1 MTSGRKRCAC
11 ARRRESA
18 TCLRRSWL
26 RRRGRLQH
34 GFLDHCDK
42 RGLRTSA
49 NLCLHRGVVL
59 IKQERSV
66 GTLQAPTQRSSA
78 MMLSRSQ
85 RPRAPE
91 RARCRARY
99 RPAAPQPQSSP
110 RRCRRHTQLCRWCA
124 LRHEGHVA
132 TLEVCIRR
140 LRGHWSSPS
149 PRVHSPVSRGS
160 LQWFWAVLQGI
171 VRMYGFEGE
180 AGREGEGLTRI
191 PESSYRRPR
200 ICCYLSSFGYGFV
213 GGCHLSVTLTPIQKT
228 LQ

>member
-1 MTSGRKRCAC
+1 MTSGRKGCAC

-18 TCLRRSWL
+18 TCLRRSWV

-34 GFLDHCDK
+34 GFLEHCDK

-110 RRCRRHTQLCRWCA
+110 RRCRRHTQLCRCA
-124 LRHEGHVA
+124 SGARITSQLWKFVCTSSEGA
-132 TLEVCIRR
+132 LE
-140 LRGHWSSPS
+140 LPLTQGALPS
-149 PRVHSPVSRGS
+149 V
-160 LQWFWAVLQGI
+160 
-171 VRMYGFEGE
+171 
-180 AGREGEGLTRI
+180 
-191 PESSYRRPR
+191 
-200 ICCYLSSFGYGFV
+200 
-213 GGCHLSVTLTPIQKT
+213 
-228 LQ
+228 